1 MELLKEIEKIHKRF
15 PIVDAHS
22 DILFDVVR
30 QRQLGRKRIIE
41 TDYLPQFI
49 KGGVNIVVASL
60 FIDNMFIPEMALR
73 RALDQIGSLHMEI
86 DESKDKIMLC
96 KSYKDIEKAMKDGK
110 IAILLSFEGVEPL
123 YNDLNLLRIFY
134 ELGVRMVGL
143 SWSRRNYAADG
154 CYFTPMKEGKKGGLT
169 AFGVS
174 LIEMAEDLGMFI
186 DVSHLNDEGFWD
198 VLEIAKKP
206 IIASHSNCRSLVPV
220 MRNLTDEQ
228 IKAIAKRDGV
238 IGMNIANKFVAKE
251 GDMANTEK
259 LVDHIDYIVN
269 LVGINHV
276 GFGFDFCDQLRKYDL
291 PKPGTSENEFFD
303 TLSGHE
309 KIKEITEELIKR
321 EYKEEDIKL
330 ILGGNFL
337 RIYKELL

>member
-1 MELLKEIEKIHKRF
+1 MDLLKTTDQIHKKF

-30 QRQLGRKRIIE
+30 QRQLGRKRVIE

-49 KGGVNIVVASL
+49 RGGVNIIVASL
-60 FIDNMFIPEMALR
+60 FIDDMFIPEMSLR
-73 RALDQIGSLHMEI
+73 RALDQIGSLYMEI

-96 KSYKDIEKAMKDGK
+96 KSYKDIEKVMNDNK

-123 YNDLNLLRIFY
+123 YNDLNLLKVFY
-134 ELGVRMVGL
+134 ELGVRLVGL

-169 AFGVS
+169 AFGVA
-174 LIEMAEDLGMFI
+174 LIEMAESLGMFM

-198 VLEIAKKP
+198 VLEVTKKP
-206 IIASHSNCRSLVPV
+206 IIASHSNCRNLVPV

-228 IKAIAKRDGV
+228 IKAIAKRQGV
-238 IGMNIANKFVAKE
+238 IGMNIANKFVANE
-251 GDMANTEK
+251 GDLANTER

-291 PKPGTSENEFFD
+291 PKPNPSDNKFFD
-303 TLSGHE
+303 TLSGHG
-309 KIKEITEELIKR
+309 KIKNITKELINR
-321 EYKEEDIKL
+321 GYKEEDIKL

-337 RIYKELL
+337 RVYKELL